1 MSLSRQTYNMFD
13 VDAYTFNCFQL
24 DIQYIQRLLVEALD
38 VI

>member
-1 MSLSRQTYNMFD
+1 MFD

-24 DIQYIQRLLVEALD
+24 DSQYIQRLLVEALD